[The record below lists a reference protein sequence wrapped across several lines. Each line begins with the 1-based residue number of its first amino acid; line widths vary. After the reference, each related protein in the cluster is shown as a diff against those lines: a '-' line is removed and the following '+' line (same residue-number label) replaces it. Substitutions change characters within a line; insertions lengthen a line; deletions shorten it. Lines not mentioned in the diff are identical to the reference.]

1 MRRNPLV
8 FLLAAAV
15 TACSGSTM
23 TGVNGGGGGGGGSG
37 GGTSAAV
44 TARDYAFSPAT
55 ITIKAGS
62 SVTWTNDGPSS
73 HTVTSDSTGVFD
85 SGMLSPPMASM
96 DPYGGTSS
104 GQTFTMAFQTPGTY
118 KYHCTNHATMHG
130 TVVVQ

>member
-1 MRRNPLV
+1 MRRNSLA
-8 FLLAAAV
+8 FLLVAAV
-15 TACSGSTM
+15 AACSGSTM
-23 TGVNGGGGGGGGSG
+23 TGLNGGGGGGGGNG
-37 GGTSAAV
+37 GGTSASV
-44 TARDYAFSPAT
+44 TIRDYAFSPAT

-73 HTVTSDSTGVFD
+73 HTVSSDSMGVFD

-104 GQTFTMAFQTPGTY
+104 GQTYGMAFQTPGTY
-118 KYHCTNHATMHG
+118 KYHCTNHPTMHA

>member
-1 MRRNPLV
+1 MRHNPVV
-8 FLLAAAV
+8 FVLAVAV

-23 TGVNGGGGGGGGSG
+23 TGVNGGGGGGGG
-37 GGTSAAV
+37 GTSASV
-44 TARDYAFSPAT
+44 TIRDYSFSPAS

-62 SVTWTNDGPSS
+62 PLTWTNNGPST

-104 GQTFTMAFQTPGTY
+104 GQTYTMTFQTRGTFA
-118 KYHCTNHATMHG
+118 YHCSNHPTMHG

>member
-8 FLLAAAV
+8 FVLAAAL

-37 GGTSAAV
+37 GGTSASV
-44 TARDYAFSPAT
+44 TIRDYAFSPGS

-62 SVTWTNDGPSS
+62 PLTWSNSGPST

-104 GQTFTMAFQTPGTY
+104 GQTYTMTFHTPGTY
-118 KYHCTNHATMHG
+118 AYHCSNHPTMHG